1 MKKLNRQEVIDK
13 LCQYDVYLITKA
25 INNNDYSWLSD
36 IREHGFKGYA
46 KYTHKE
52 LMVEWRDSEDGY
64 NSMIA
69 DNEQL
74 YDIVSTSPMIRVPCD
89 LEQDTKAF
97 GGRR

>member
-1 MKKLNRQEVIDK
+1 MKKLNRQEIIDK
-13 LCQYDVYLITKA
+13 LCQYDVYLISKA
-25 INNNDYSWLSD
+25 INDNDYSWLSD

-46 KYTHKE
+46 NYTNKE

-69 DNEQL
+69 DEEQL
-74 YDIVSTSPMIRVPCD
+74 YDVVSTVSVSRVPCD
-89 LEQDTKAF
+89 TGHDTKAF